1 MTGGTGVYS
10 IVLVQVRVH
19 SIVYTADN
27 VLTPE
32 VIRTIYKQRKL
43 LDNIMAGEQK
53 KPFKVHRRNV
63 FKNDLKIYR

>member
-1 MTGGTGVYS
+1 MTGVYS

-53 KPFKVHRRNV
+53 KTFKV
-63 FKNDLKIYR
+63 